1 MKKKLILLSAL
12 LVVLLSQAQEPPKKI
27 LFIGNSYTYVNDL
40 PSMVQQMAESAGHRI
55 EFQQVTSGGATF
67 NQQCSSTGAMDRIRE
82 GGWDIVVLQAQSQEP
97 SFPWSQFTAE
107 TYPYACQLAD
117 AVYQYNECPEVMFYM
132 TWGRKNGDSQNA
144 PYFDSLATYE
154 GMDNL
159 LYERYMYMAHQNQA
173 SVSPV
178 GRVWRKIRSEHP
190 EIELYQSDE
199 SHPSVIGSYAAACTF
214 YTLIFRDDPT
224 LIATDLSID
233 ATTAQIIRESARTV
247 VYDSLQLY
255 SCHTF
260 MAAEPAEDSLRW
272 QFQCLSSTLPET
284 VVWDFGDG
292 ETTTEANPSHTFEA
306 GTYTVTLIA
315 GKSCDPDTN
324 TIVITINDPENPENP
339 EDPENPSN
347 GISQLSDFGFSV
359 FPNPASSH
367 FNVKTDHPVVLKL
380 IDTKGCIVLQS
391 LVSDNETV
399 NIEKLPSGIY
409 IISIDNQT
417 AGKLV
422 KKQH

>member
-1 MKKKLILLSAL
+1 MKKTLILFSAL
-12 LVVLLSQAQEPPKKI
+12 LVALLSQAQESPKKI

-55 EFQQVTSGGATF
+55 EFQQVTSGGASF
-67 NQQCSSTGAMDRIRE
+67 AQHCNNTGAMDKIRE

-132 TWGRKNGDSQNA
+132 TWGRKNGDASNA
-144 PYFDSLATYE
+144 PYFDSLSTYE

-159 LYERYMYMAHQNQA
+159 LYERYMYMTHHNQA

-199 SHPSVIGSYAAACTF
+199 SHPSVIGSYAAACSF
-214 YTLIFRDDPT
+214 YTLFFRKDPT
-224 LIATDLSID
+224 LIATDLSVNAAI
-233 ATTAQIIRESARTV
+233 AQIIRETAKEV
-247 VYDSLQLY
+247 VYDSLHLY

-260 MAAEPAEDSLRW
+260 LTATPLTDSLNW
-272 QFQCLSSTLPET
+272 QFQCLSSAVPET
-284 VVWDFGDG
+284 ITWDFGDG
-292 ETTTEANPSHTFEA
+292 YTSTDATPNHTFTP
-306 GTYTVTLIA
+306 GSYTVTLIA
-315 GKSCDPDTN
+315 GKNCAPDTN
-324 TIVITINDPENPENP
+324 KIVITTNTPENPNGP
-339 EDPENPSN
+339 N
-347 GISQLSDFGFSV
+347 GIDNGFNIQ
-359 FPNPASSH
+359 FPTINFYPSPATT
-367 FNVKTDHPVVLKL
+367 FFTVEVGQPAALRL
-380 IDTKGCIVLQS
+380 IDTKGRTVLQKNIS
-391 LVSDNETV
+391 AIETV
-399 NIEKLPSGIY
+399 NIAHLPAGIY
-409 IISIDNQT
+409 IIRIANQI

-422 KKQH
+422 KK